1 MNTEHLSQ
9 HLHNVLLTLI
19 LATNILVAT
28 LLFKEGS
35 PSLLKPS
42 QARAEGSGLRKLQQE
57 QEEYGYAVDGDVAFS
72 HRGSSSSRR
81 SRARGDALY
90 LFADVAWQ
98 ENVANG
104 VFDALDK
111 NNNGRLDFCDMR
123 EMFFDGRGDLLVL
136 ILNQRSLQVG
146 GVGFTGEDFD
156 FENLFDEG
164 GACGE
169 QAAGQP
175 LIIPD
180 DNEDIFPE
188 GRGLESFV
196 KVDWWEFMQEG
207 LSIFNPRTHT
217 LEPINTKGFLVD
229 YSNEAWRNAFPG
241 YSE

>member
-35 PSLLKPS
+35 SSLVKPS

-104 VFDALDK
+104 IFDALDK
-111 NNNGRLDFCDMR
+111 NKDGRLDFCDMR

-146 GVGFTGEDFD
+146 GVGCTRADFD
-156 FENLFDEG
+156 FENRFGDDG
-164 GACGE
+164 GACG
-169 QAAGQP
+169 AAGQP
-175 LIIPD
+175 VIIPIGND
-180 DNEDIFPE
+180 DIFP
-188 GRGLESFV
+188 GGGGFLSFV

-207 LSIFNPRTHT
+207 LSIFNPRTQT
-217 LEPINTKGFLVD
+217 LEPINSDGFLVD